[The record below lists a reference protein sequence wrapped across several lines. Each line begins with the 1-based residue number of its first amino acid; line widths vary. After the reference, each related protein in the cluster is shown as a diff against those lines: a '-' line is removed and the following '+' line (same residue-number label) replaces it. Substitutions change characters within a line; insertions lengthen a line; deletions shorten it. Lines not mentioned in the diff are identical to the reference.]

1 MFKKFL
7 RQTPFGI
14 FLVTIS
20 TIIFFITTSLVS
32 NGKTVTTVEL
42 LNSAQSG
49 RGLIFFTTLLVNA
62 LLLEIL
68 LRKLERHS
76 TKAVNYTKS
85 LSLNAKYWTKPMGL
99 DEQSV
104 SFKSLARVFNQNF
117 STNLRFID
125 NQIFK
130 RLSL

>member
-1 MFKKFL
+1 M
-7 RQTPFGI
+7 
-14 FLVTIS
+14 
-20 TIIFFITTSLVS
+20 
-32 NGKTVTTVEL
+32 EL